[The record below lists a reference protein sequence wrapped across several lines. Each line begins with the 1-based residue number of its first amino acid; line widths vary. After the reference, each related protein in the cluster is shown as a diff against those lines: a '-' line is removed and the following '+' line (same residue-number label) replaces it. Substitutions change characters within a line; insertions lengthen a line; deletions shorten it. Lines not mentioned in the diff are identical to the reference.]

1 MVLDGFTRHSQSYRG
16 LRLNLGFIASLQ
28 QQESP
33 TRIEETPPEPA
44 VKYEVL
50 DVVEEDMDESNA
62 VRDPGRAEL
71 EPTISVTSQSSSEGG
86 GFAEP
91 SSEGSL
97 TSTPPSGSQSE
108 GPPPAKPLTP
118 RTSERKRKATGNDS
132 ELTFTTHPELSS
144 LSEKIRQSKLQKG
157 KEDLEAEL
165 RRLDSK
171 SEGLRAQIDG
181 NGLTVATR
189 VRTFILI

>member
-1 MVLDGFTRHSQSYRG
+1 M
-16 LRLNLGFIASLQ
+16 GFIALLQ

-33 TRIEETPPEPA
+33 TRVEETPPEPA

-50 DVVEEDMDESNA
+50 DVVEEDMEESNA
-62 VRDPGRAEL
+62 VRDPSRAEL
-71 EPTISVTSQSSSEGG
+71 EPTTSVTSQSSSEGG
-86 GFAEP
+86 GVAEP

-97 TSTPPSGSQSE
+97 TSTPPSGSQLE

-118 RTSERKRKATGNDS
+118 RTSERKRKATGNDYS
-132 ELTFTTHPELSS
+132 ELSFSTHPELSS

-189 VRTFILI
+189 VSKKSRVSLN

>member
-1 MVLDGFTRHSQSYRG
+1 M
-16 LRLNLGFIASLQ
+16 GFIALLQ

-33 TRIEETPPEPA
+33 TRVEETPPEPA

-50 DVVEEDMDESNA
+50 DVVEEDMEESNA
-62 VRDPGRAEL
+62 VRDSSRAEL
-71 EPTISVTSQSSSEGG
+71 EPTTSVTSQSSSEGG
-86 GFAEP
+86 GVAEP

-118 RTSERKRKATGNDS
+118 RTSERKRKATGIAYYS
-132 ELTFTTHPELSS
+132 ELSFSTHPELSS

-189 VRTFILI
+189 VSKKFRMSLN